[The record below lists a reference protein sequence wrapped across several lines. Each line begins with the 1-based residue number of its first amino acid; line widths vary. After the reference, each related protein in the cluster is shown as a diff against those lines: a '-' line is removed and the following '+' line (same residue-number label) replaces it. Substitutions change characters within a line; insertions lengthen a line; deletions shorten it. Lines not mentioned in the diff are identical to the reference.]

1 MRRWKDRYEKTP
13 GATPVV
19 EAEVREWY
27 AQVLV
32 ETILG
37 ADSLRR
43 SRHWDDAAL
52 SAVLSPEALTAVVQP
67 RYFIEERLK
76 RDLARRLGQA
86 PSQVA
91 A

>member
-1 MRRWKDRYEKTP
+1 MDRWKERYAQTP
-13 GATPVV
+13 GASSIV

-37 ADSLRR
+37 ADALRR
-43 SRHWDDAAL
+43 SRHWDDGSL
-52 SAVLSPEALTAVVQP
+52 SAVLSQEALTAVVQP

-86 PSQVA
+86 SSQA